1 MSCAKGGGWIL
12 RSMVGRLRTP
22 IIDRIEWE
30 RNERERIRRI
40 RVIALLANRT
50 STPFYV
56 FVPVL
61 NQPYKHTH
69 SFLLFLSLL
78 FHSLFFLFWGI
89 WFGIHGMKWIYGQMV
104 YSGIAGAQTGRKQTK
119 KNGPTASSCLV
130 VQNGIKYLPECTICK
145 QLEARERER
154 GQQWGGIKRYLMMDV

>member
-1 MSCAKGGGWIL
+1 MSCAGEQEGGWIL
-12 RSMVGRLRTP
+12 RSMVERLRTP
-22 IIDRIEWE
+22 IIDRIEWK

-40 RVIALLANRT
+40 RVIALLANGT

-69 SFLLFLSLL
+69 SFLLFLPLL

-89 WFGIHGMKWIYGQMV
+89 FVWYPRNEVDLRANGLQWDCR
-104 YSGIAGAQTGRKQTK
+104 STNRAQTNK
-119 KNGPTASSCLV
+119 KMAQQRQAVWSSRMEL
-130 VQNGIKYLPECTICK
+130 NIY
-145 QLEARERER
+145 R
-154 GQQWGGIKRYLMMDV
+154 GALFANS